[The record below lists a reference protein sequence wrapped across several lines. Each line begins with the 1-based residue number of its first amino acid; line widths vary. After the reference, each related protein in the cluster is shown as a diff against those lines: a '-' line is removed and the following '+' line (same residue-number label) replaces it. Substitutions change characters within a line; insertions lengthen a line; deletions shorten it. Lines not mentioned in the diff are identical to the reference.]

1 MLPQKLDLAKMQ
13 TTWAQQLNPVIY
25 NELLQG
31 QLLTNI
37 SLINGNNVVNHKLG
51 RKLIGWFI
59 VGINAPATIYDTQ
72 STNQS
77 PQLTLDLV
85 SSADCLC
92 NMWVF

>member
-13 TTWAQQLNPVIY
+13 TTWAQQLNPVIS